1 MAEQLVF
8 TNGKTLDAGTFY
20 CIGKNY
26 SKHAKELGGELPDEP
41 VVFIKPP
48 AAYMQDGA
56 KIRLPRFSDNIH
68 HEVELVV
75 VIGENCTF
83 VNPKEAYSLIAG
95 YGIGVDLT
103 LRDIQNKAKSEGHPW
118 AVAKGF
124 YGSAP
129 ISKIVPAD
137 FIEGSNT
144 FFDLELKV
152 NGVTRQKSNTIE
164 MERTVGELISYLAD
178 VFTLR
183 AGDCIFTGTPEGV
196 GRLVPGDKIEAFL
209 GKFVTLNFE
218 VC

>member
-1 MAEQLVF
+1 MSGHFIL
-8 TNGKTLDAGTFY
+8 TTGKTIDVGTFY

-26 SKHAKELGGELPDEP
+26 SKHARELGGEVPDEP

-56 KIRLPRFSDNIH
+56 KISLPRFSENIH

-75 VIGENCTF
+75 VIGENCSGIE
-83 VNPKEAYSLIAG
+83 PKDASRIVAG
-95 YGIGVDLT
+95 YGVGVDLT
-103 LRDIQNKAKSEGHPW
+103 LRDIQNKAKNEGHPW

-129 ISKIVPAD
+129 VSKIVPAD
-137 FIEGSNT
+137 KIKESNPI
-144 FFDLELKV
+144 FDLVLKV
-152 NGVTRQKSNTIE
+152 NGVIKQKSNTFE
-164 MERTVGELISYLAD
+164 MERSTGELISYLSA

-209 GKFVTLNFE
+209 GNLVTLNFE